1 MRHRSL
7 AALPLAAALVLAP
20 AAVTMAKEQDARA
33 SLVTL
38 LPRDATPGST
48 IDVEWNV
55 FFVGDGQPFGSEG
68 MFIELTGPAG
78 AVTRATAVQ
87 DTDWSKPYRA
97 SVVVPAGGIAKVQLG
112 MRGAGDIYG
121 DIYFDRIGQI
131 FAGLPAVTAPPRS
144 AVDPAVE
151 PAPAGNATTPAAATA
166 PATAP
171 EPDGRLAL
179 LVALAAGIVLL
190 LPMAIRR
197 RNGAARVA

>member
-1 MRHRSL
+1 MHHRRF
-7 AALPLAAALVLAP
+7 AALPLAVALVLGT
-20 AAVTMAKEQDARA
+20 AAATMGKEQEARA

-38 LPRDATPGST
+38 LPRDGTPGSV
-48 IDVEWNV
+48 IDVEWTV
-55 FFVGDGQPFGSEG
+55 YFIRDGQPFGSEG
-68 MFIELTGPAG
+68 MFIELTGPTG

-131 FAGLPAVTAPPRS
+131 FAGLPAVTAPPRL
-144 AVDPAVE
+144 AVEAAVE
-151 PAPAGNATTPAAATA
+151 PAPAGNATASAATA

-171 EPDGRLAL
+171 GPDGRLAI

-190 LPMAIRR
+190 LPMALRR
-197 RNGAARVA
+197 RTRAARVA